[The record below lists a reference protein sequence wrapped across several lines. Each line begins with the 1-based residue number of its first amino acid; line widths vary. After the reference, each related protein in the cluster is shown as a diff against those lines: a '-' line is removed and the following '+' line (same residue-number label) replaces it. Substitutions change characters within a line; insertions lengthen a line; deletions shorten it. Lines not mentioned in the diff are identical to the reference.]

1 MNRNEKKYI
10 IEITLKGITIR
21 LSDSLSSE
29 QFTWGKGSETDRF
42 AKLGFRQEEILLN
55 SLK

>member
-1 MNRNEKKYI
+1 MKKKYI